1 MNDDTYTDL
10 IKYKYS
16 DAHGGAVN
24 YSHIGGKDYKW
35 NYVGRKSGKYF
46 IDTEKQPEI
55 RIDKVGVRN
64 VNKIVKEK

>member
-16 DAHGGAVN
+16 DAHGGAVH